1 MALGRPAINT
11 PRALDLRAVQAAV
24 EGARQRIEAL
34 ERYVGTL
41 TSTSSTSSTS
51 STASASSTTS
61 ATTNATLAA
70 LVADLST
77 QRSNLAAL
85 TARVA
90 ALEAAAPVGGAGGAD
105 VVLYDGTG
113 RAILA
118 NGQAI
123 LVS

>member
-34 ERYVGTL
+34 ERYVSTL

-51 STASASSTTS
+51 SS
-61 ATTNATLAA
+61 TTNATLAA
-70 LVADLST
+70 LTADLST

-85 TARVA
+85 TARVEI
-90 ALEAAAPVGGAGGAD
+90 LEAAGPAAGPAVGAD

>member
-34 ERYVGTL
+34 ERYVSTL

-51 STASASSTTS
+51 SS
-61 ATTNATLAA
+61 TTNATLAA
-70 LVADLST
+70 LTADLST

-85 TARVA
+85 TARVEI
-90 ALEAAAPVGGAGGAD
+90 LEAAGPAAGPAVGAD
-105 VVLYDGTG
+105 VVLYDDTG

>member
-34 ERYVGTL
+34 ERSVSTL
-41 TSTSSTSSTS
+41 TSTSGTSSTS
-51 STASASSTTS
+51 SS
-61 ATTNATLAA
+61 TTNATLAA
-70 LVADLST
+70 LTADLST

-85 TARVA
+85 TARVEI
-90 ALEAAAPVGGAGGAD
+90 LEAAGPAAGPAVGAD

>member
-34 ERYVGTL
+34 ERYVSTL
-41 TSTSSTSSTS
+41 TSTSGTSSTS
-51 STASASSTTS
+51 SS
-61 ATTNATLAA
+61 TTNATLAA
-70 LVADLST
+70 LTSDLST

-85 TARVA
+85 TARVEI
-90 ALEAAAPVGGAGGAD
+90 LEAAGPAAGPAVGAD
-105 VVLYDGTG
+105 VVLYDDTG

>member
-34 ERYVGTL
+34 ERYVSTL
-41 TSTSSTSSTS
+41 TSTSSTSSTPS
-51 STASASSTTS
+51 S
-61 ATTNATLAA
+61 TTNATLAA
-70 LVADLST
+70 LTADLST

-85 TARVA
+85 TARVEI
-90 ALEAAAPVGGAGGAD
+90 LEAAGPAAGPAVGAD
-105 VVLYDGTG
+105 VVLYDDTG

>member
-34 ERYVGTL
+34 ERYVSTL
-41 TSTSSTSSTS
+41 TSTSGTSGTSSTS
-51 STASASSTTS
+51 SS
-61 ATTNATLAA
+61 TTNATLAA
-70 LVADLST
+70 LTSDLST

-85 TARVA
+85 TARVEI
-90 ALEAAAPVGGAGGAD
+90 LEAAGPAAGPAVGAD

>member
-34 ERYVGTL
+34 ERYVSTL

-51 STASASSTTS
+51 SS
-61 ATTNATLAA
+61 TTNATLAA
-70 LVADLST
+70 LTADLST

-85 TARVA
+85 TARVEI
-90 ALEAAAPVGGAGGAD
+90 LEAAGPAVGTD
-105 VVLYDGTG
+105 VVLYDDTG

>member
-34 ERYVGTL
+34 ERYVSTL
-41 TSTSSTSSTS
+41 TSTSGTSSTS
-51 STASASSTTS
+51 SS
-61 ATTNATLAA
+61 TTNATLAA
-70 LVADLST
+70 LTADLST

-85 TARVA
+85 TARVEI
-90 ALEAAAPVGGAGGAD
+90 LEAAGPAAGPAVGAD
-105 VVLYDGTG
+105 VVLYDDAG

>member
-34 ERYVGTL
+34 ERYVSTL
-41 TSTSSTSSTS
+41 TNTSGTSSTSSS
-51 STASASSTTS
+51 
-61 ATTNATLAA
+61 TTNATLAA
-70 LVADLST
+70 LTADLST

-85 TARVA
+85 TARVEI
-90 ALEAAAPVGGAGGAD
+90 LEAAGPAAGPAVGAD
-105 VVLYDGTG
+105 VVLYDDTG

>member
-34 ERYVGTL
+34 ERYVSTL
-41 TSTSSTSSTS
+41 TSTSGTSSTS
-51 STASASSTTS
+51 SS
-61 ATTNATLAA
+61 TTNATLAA
-70 LVADLST
+70 LTSDLST

-85 TARVA
+85 TARVEI
-90 ALEAAAPVGGAGGAD
+90 LEAAGPAAGPAVGAD

>member
-34 ERYVGTL
+34 ERYVSTL
-41 TSTSSTSSTS
+41 TSTSGTSSTS
-51 STASASSTTS
+51 SS
-61 ATTNATLAA
+61 TTNATLAA
-70 LVADLST
+70 LTADLST

-85 TARVA
+85 TARVEI
-90 ALEAAAPVGGAGGAD
+90 LEAAGPAAGPAVGAD

>member
-41 TSTSSTSSTS
+41 TGTSGT
-51 STASASSTTS
+51 SSTTS

-90 ALEAAAPVGGAGGAD
+90 ALEAAAPVGGAD

>member
-34 ERYVGTL
+34 ERYVSTR
-41 TSTSSTSSTS
+41 TSTSGTSSTSSS
-51 STASASSTTS
+51 
-61 ATTNATLAA
+61 TTNATLAA
-70 LVADLST
+70 LTADLST

-85 TARVA
+85 TARVEI
-90 ALEAAAPVGGAGGAD
+90 LEAAGPAAGPAVGAD

>member
-34 ERYVGTL
+34 ERYVSTL

-51 STASASSTTS
+51 SS
-61 ATTNATLAA
+61 TTNATLAA
-70 LVADLST
+70 LTSDLST

-85 TARVA
+85 TARVEI
-90 ALEAAAPVGGAGGAD
+90 LEAAGPAAGPAVGAD

>member
-34 ERYVGTL
+34 ERYVSTL
-41 TSTSSTSSTS
+41 TSTSGTSSTS
-51 STASASSTTS
+51 SS
-61 ATTNATLAA
+61 TTNATLAA
-70 LVADLST
+70 LTADLST

-85 TARVA
+85 TARVEI
-90 ALEAAAPVGGAGGAD
+90 LEAAGPAAGPAVGAD
-105 VVLYDGTG
+105 VVLYDDSG

>member
-34 ERYVGTL
+34 ERYVSTL
-41 TSTSSTSSTS
+41 TSTSGTSSTS
-51 STASASSTTS
+51 SS
-61 ATTNATLAA
+61 TTNATLAA
-70 LVADLST
+70 LTADLST

-85 TARVA
+85 TARVEI
-90 ALEAAAPVGGAGGAD
+90 LEAAGPAAGPAVGAD
-105 VVLYDGTG
+105 VVLYDDTG